1 MSESR
6 GGSSGLLSCEE
17 TGSWVCWGVAVCV
30 SLAVG
35 SGAYAC
41 FFFSEGRVWLI
52 FALLHDQ
59 LVTFVHGCVFASSQG
74 YIAYGTGNFDGQ
86 GSGHNFDGNV
96 WHPSH
101 GYVNNCDGAR
111 SHWSCDYRQ
120 A

>member
-41 FFFSEGRVWLI
+41 FFFSEGLYRVILER
-52 FALLHDQ
+52 
-59 LVTFVHGCVFASSQG
+59 
-74 YIAYGTGNFDGQ
+74 GNI
-86 GSGHNFDGNV
+86 SV
-96 WHPSH
+96 
-101 GYVNNCDGAR
+101 VACR
-111 SHWSCDYRQ
+111 SCLADFRTTS
-120 A
+120 